1 MGTYC
6 PHPDCNS
13 SDAFSYTPGGFGN
26 CFSCNN
32 SYPAKGVT
40 YSDVILQDYPL
51 RKGIQMKPDS
61 TATLTTKDMSEGL
74 YGQPAAWRG
83 VSADTMKF
91 FDCLSYKDNNGQPF
105 VTFKYPCGAKQ
116 FRWREK
122 KDFRMHGS
130 VNSLFGM
137 DKFKDG
143 GKCVYIFEGAL
154 DAMSAYEC
162 ASLNNRKGNAYVAL
176 QSATPSK
183 KIFKAIKDYVMSF
196 ERVILCCDN
205 DEPGQAIN
213 AKLARMFAKKSY
225 VVDFGEYKDI
235 NEVLTSNP
243 DNITVSQAF
252 LEGYTKWN
260 PDNIKS
266 TEKDFHDLYDGAD
279 EHSFAKTGIRDFD
292 NKVGLA
298 EGHFTLFS
306 APTGA
311 GKTELS
317 RFLEW
322 ILWKDGR
329 TIAFCHLEE
338 VKLRSL
344 LGLVTYDL
352 GKDFTTKNKVVD
364 AGAEAIVK
372 KSLTNISE
380 GERAYLFSLPEDCD
394 VDRVIDELRFMRE
407 AYDIEFLFLEPIQ
420 DVINCVGDHKESVL
434 ADLAVR
440 ITKLCAET
448 GLSVISIAHE
458 NYEGEIKYCKT
469 LGQRAS
475 VGVRLERDRESED
488 VDVKNTIH
496 LNIIKNRPNSL
507 EGHAGSLIFDPARF
521 TMKAIT

>member
-1 MGTYC
+1 MEQ
-6 PHPDCNS
+6 S
-13 SDAFSYTPGGFGN
+13 
-26 CFSCNN
+26 
-32 SYPAKGVT
+32 
-40 YSDVILQDYPL
+40 
-51 RKGIQMKPDS
+51 KPQSKD
-61 TATLTTKDMSEGL
+61 LTEGL
-74 YGQPAAWRG
+74 YGQPAEWRG
-83 VSADTMKF
+83 VSSSTMSF
-91 FDCLSYKDNNGQPF
+91 YDCLSYKDSRGQPF
-105 VTFKYPCGAKQ
+105 LTFKYPCGAKQ
-116 FRWREK
+116 FRYREK
-122 KDFRMHGS
+122 KEFLSYGG
-130 VNSLFGM
+130 VESLFGM
-137 DKFKDG
+137 DKFNDG
-143 GKCVYIFEGAL
+143 GDRVYIFEGAL
-154 DAMSAYEC
+154 DAMSAYEV
-162 ASLNNRKGNAYVAL
+162 ASINDRVSCAYVAL
-176 QSATPSK
+176 QNATPSK
-183 KIFKAIKDYVMSF
+183 KVFKAIKDYVMSF
-196 ERVILCCDN
+196 DKVILCCDN
-205 DEPGQAIN
+205 DDPGQAIN

-225 VVDFGEYKDI
+225 VVDFGDYKDM
-235 NEVLTSNP
+235 NEVFEASSYNKVEVKAVLKA
-243 DNITVSQAF
+243 IK
-252 LEGYTKWN
+252 KWN

-279 EHSFAKTGIRDFD
+279 EHSFSKTGIKDFD
-292 NKVGLA
+292 DKVGLA

-322 ILWKDGR
+322 TLWNSGK

-352 GKDFTTKNKVVD
+352 GKDYTTKNKVIEQ
-364 AGAEAIVK
+364 GAEEAVK

-407 AYDIEFLFLEPIQ
+407 AYDIDFLFLEPIQ
-420 DVINCVGDHKESVL
+420 DVVNCAGDHKESVL

-475 VGVRLERDRESED
+475 VGVRLERDRKAED

-496 LNIIKNRPNSL
+496 LDIIKNRPNSL
-507 EGHAGSLIFDPARF
+507 EGFAGSLTFDPARF
-521 TMKAIT
+521 TMKPVA